1 MNVIQWTLKA
11 ERQLR
16 KIKDAACRRRIYDE
30 AQALADFP
38 DCPGVKRLANHAYSY
53 RLRIGDYR
61 LFFEFDGEVRIV
73 SIEEVKKRNERTY

>member
-1 MNVIQWTLKA
+1 MNVIQWTLRA

-30 AQALADFP
+30 AQVLSVFP
-38 DCPGVKRLANHAYSY
+38 NCPGLKRLTNHTHSY

-61 LFFEFDGEVRIV
+61 LFFEFDGEVRVV
-73 SIEEVKKRNERTY
+73 SI